1 MQNASNKPISR
12 SKKISEFEDKST
24 GFIES
29 ETQRNKT
36 MGKKTKTKLDIREL
50 RDAPKWCKI
59 RIPQEENRS
68 KYLKK

>member
-24 GFIES
+24 GFIQS

-59 RIPQEENRS
+59 RIPQEENKS
-68 KYLKK
+68 KHLKK

>member
-1 MQNASNKPISR
+1 MQNASYKPNSR